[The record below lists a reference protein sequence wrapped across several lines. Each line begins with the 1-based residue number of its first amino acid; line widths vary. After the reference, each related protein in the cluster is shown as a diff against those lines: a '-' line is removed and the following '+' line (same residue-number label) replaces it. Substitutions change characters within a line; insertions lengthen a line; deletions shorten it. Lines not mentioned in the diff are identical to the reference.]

1 VQGDGRAYDAAAA
14 ARRARAEP
22 LFEIMQHK
30 GASECTTAPRG
41 VPADEYCDFEQ
52 LPYDSFA
59 GQNFSWLRRA
69 PSADTG
75 LLRDVLRTGL
85 VLERALG
92 VDPYRMGVIGGTDTH
107 LGAAGAVS
115 EERFLGHGGAGEP
128 ARDGVPRGLPDRPE
142 FGPGGLAMVWAEENS
157 REALFAAL
165 RRRETY
171 ATSGPR
177 IQLRFFGGAAYPAT
191 LCDDPELP
199 SKGYAGGV
207 PMGGELRG
215 ASAAPVFV
223 AAALRDAVEGAP
235 LQQLQIVKGWID
247 ADGRPGERVFTVAG
261 NPDNGADVDPRSCER
276 QGNGADALCAVWSD
290 PSWEP
295 RQSAW
300 YYARVLENPS
310 CRWSAR
316 VCAASGVRCDD
327 PATIGKGLEACCSAA
342 HRPRIQER
350 AWSSPIWLAQGQD
363 AP

>member
-1 VQGDGRAYDAAAA
+1 
-14 ARRARAEP
+14 
-22 LFEIMQHK
+22 
-30 GASECTTAPRG
+30 
-41 VPADEYCDFEQ
+41 
-52 LPYDSFA
+52 
-59 GQNFSWLRRA
+59 
-69 PSADTG
+69 
-75 LLRDVLRTGL
+75 
-85 VLERALG
+85 
-92 VDPYRMGVIGGTDTH
+92 
-107 LGAAGAVS
+107 
-115 EERFLGHGGAGEP
+115 
-128 ARDGVPRGLPDRPE
+128 
-142 FGPGGLAMVWAEENS
+142 MVWAEENS

-300 YYARVLENPS
+300 YYARVLENPG

-350 AWSSPIWLAQGQD
+350 AWSSPIWLAQGPD